1 MRKLLFLPA
10 LMGVLVFCLGGAA
23 QANLLLN
30 PSLEMPGL
38 ASSDIPTNWTMSEGP
53 LAPPVPPFTGAPND
67 TLQVPN
73 FGVNSNHDG
82 SRGLWLRTF
91 RGGQQPGAGENRDK
105 AFGHLTQTVA
115 HVPMPGMNKYVFTG
129 WARFEQNSAL
139 GAVNLDGDRVVT
151 DPLVDP
157 TQASDMMGGRTPSR
171 GEFAIEFL
179 DAGGMEISKV
189 VLILDDSNVPNDDH
203 VSPNATLADAMWS
216 QHMVMGFAPLGTAS
230 VRVRAS
236 MIDGVFN
243 VDPRQSGFYD
253 DFSLIKTIPEPTSVL
268 LGLIGV
274 LGLVGLTRRRR

>member
-23 QANLLLN
+23 QANLLVN
-30 PSLEMPGL
+30 PSLEMPGM
-38 ASSDIPTNWTMSEGP
+38 SSADIPTGWSMSEGP
-53 LAPPVPPFTGAPND
+53 LAPPVPPFTGAPGD

-73 FGVNSNHDG
+73 FGVNSNHAG
-82 SRGLWLRTF
+82 SRGLWLRSF

-115 HVPMPGMNKYVFTG
+115 PVAGFSTYVFSG

-139 GAVNLDGDRVVT
+139 GAVFLDGDRVVT
-151 DPLVDP
+151 DPMVDP
-157 TQASDMMGGRTPSR
+157 TQASDMMGGKTPSR

-179 DAGGMEISKV
+179 DAGNVMIGTS
-189 VLILDDSNVPNDDH
+189 ILKLNNSNQPNDDH
-203 VSPNATLADAMWS
+203 LANVTLADAMWKR
-216 QHMVMGFAPLGTAS
+216 HAVRGLAPAGTAS

-236 MIDGVFN
+236 MIDGIWN

-253 DFSLIKTIPEPTSVL
+253 DFSLVAVPEPTSVA

>member
-10 LMGVLVFCLGGAA
+10 LMGVLVFCLGGTA
-23 QANLLLN
+23 QAANLLLN

-38 ASSDIPTNWTMSEGP
+38 ASTDIPTSWTMSEGP
-53 LAPPVPPFTGAPND
+53 TVVVPPFTGAPGD

-73 FGVNSNHDG
+73 FSVNSNHDG
-82 SRGLWLRTF
+82 NRGLWLRTF

-115 HVPMPGMNKYVFTG
+115 HTPGMGKYAFTG
-129 WARFEQNSAL
+129 WVRFEQNSAL

-157 TQASDMMGGRTPSR
+157 TQASDMMGGPTPSR

-179 DAGGMEISKV
+179 DGGGMEISET
-189 VLILDDSNVPNDDH
+189 VLVLDDSNVPNDDH
-203 VSPNATLADAMWS
+203 NSNTTLADATWS
-216 QHMVMGFAPLGTAS
+216 QHMVMAFTPAGTAS

-236 MIDGVFN
+236 MIDGIFN

-253 DFSLIKTIPEPTSVL
+253 DFSLESFVPEPTSVV

-274 LGLVGLTRRRR
+274 LGLVGLTRRRP